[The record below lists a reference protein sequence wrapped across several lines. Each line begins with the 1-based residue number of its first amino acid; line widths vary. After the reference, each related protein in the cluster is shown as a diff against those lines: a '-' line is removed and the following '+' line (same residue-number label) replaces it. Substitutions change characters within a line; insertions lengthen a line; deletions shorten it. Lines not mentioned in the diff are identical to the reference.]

1 MFVVHT
7 KKYSVQPHYHLN
19 KSESLFVLHGSANLI
34 IFDKNMKIKKKI
46 QLGTY
51 GSGKTFYYRIN
62 GKTIH
67 SLEIKSK
74 YLIFHEVTSGPFV
87 RKNTIYKNIKS

>member
-1 MFVVHT
+1 
-7 KKYSVQPHYHLN
+7 
-19 KSESLFVLHGSANLI
+19 
-34 IFDKNMKIKKKI
+34 MKIKKKTTWHI
-46 QLGTY
+46 WLW
-51 GSGKTFYYRIN
+51 KNFYYRIN

-87 RKNTIYKNIKS
+87 RKNTIYKNVNLNFEKKILIVGGDSRLGIVLKSKLKKKRLTM